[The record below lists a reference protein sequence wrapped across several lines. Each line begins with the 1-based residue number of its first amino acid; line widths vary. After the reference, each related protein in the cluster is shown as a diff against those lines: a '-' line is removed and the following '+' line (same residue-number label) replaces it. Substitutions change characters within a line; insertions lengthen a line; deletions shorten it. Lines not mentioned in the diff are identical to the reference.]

1 MLRRPLGRRIA
12 ARSAPF
18 RHAHS
23 ISEHLRHQL
32 VWEFCRTIVY
42 RFKCAKYELTVDCE
56 NTVDTQSD
64 PMHLSAS
71 AEDLALLVESATDRA
86 VILTDAEGRVSA
98 CLKGAQMLIGWDAA
112 DIVGQSIDR
121 LYPAGDLACGLP
133 SLERATAADGGPLR
147 VEGWRIRKDGS
158 EFAADATI
166 IALRSPDGTLRGFG
180 FSIIDITDRKAAEQ
194 ALAHSELHVR
204 SILATVPSAM
214 VVIDEQGIM
223 LSFSSAA
230 ERLFGWAEADV
241 IGRNVKMLMP
251 NPDHDRHD
259 QYLSRYRSTGE
270 RRIIGIGRIIVA
282 QRRDGTQFPME
293 LSVGEASSGGRRI
306 FTGFIRDLTEQQRA
320 EFKLQELQSE
330 LIHVAR
336 VSAMGTMASTLAH
349 ELNQP
354 LTAIANYTH
363 AAGDMLERGGDPPVA
378 LLKEAMNEAAKEALR
393 AGNIVRRLRD
403 FVARGE
409 VEQRVENLPGLIDE
423 ASRLALM
430 GAGQSSVCTTFQI
443 DPAIQK
449 VVVDR
454 VQIQQVIVNLL
465 RNAVEAIGD
474 SDKREIT
481 VSTARDPQ
489 DMVRIVVADTGS
501 GIDPALAPQLFEA
514 FASTKEQGM
523 GLGLSICRT
532 IVEAHGGRIWAE
544 PRKGGGTVFQFTIMS
559 ADAEDS
565 DD

>member
-1 MLRRPLGRRIA
+1 LRFHQEGVN
-12 ARSAPF
+12 SAQGN
-18 RHAHS
+18 
-23 ISEHLRHQL
+23 I
-32 VWEFCRTIVY
+32 
-42 RFKCAKYELTVDCE
+42 
-56 NTVDTQSD
+56 VDTV
-64 PMHLSAS
+64 PPTGLGGI
-71 AEDLALLVESATDRA
+71 AEDLALFIESATDRA
-86 VILTDAEGRVSA
+86 VFLTDAQGLVTAWLAGSEALLGWSA
-98 CLKGAQMLIGWDAA
+98 AEIIGMSADLLYARSDSAA
-112 DIVGQSIDR
+112 AT
-121 LYPAGDLACGLP
+121 PAA
-133 SLERATAADGGPLR
+133 ERAAAEQGPSR
-147 VEGWRIRKDGS
+147 VEGWRIRTDGS
-158 EFAADATI
+158 EFAAESTI
-166 IALRSPDGTLRGFG
+166 IALRDSRGG
-180 FSIIDITDRKAAEQ
+180 VRGYGYSISDITARKAQEQ

-214 VVIDEQGIM
+214 VVIDEVGKM
-223 LSFSSAA
+223 LSFSAAA
-230 ERLFGWAEADV
+230 EKLFGWSEAEV

-259 QYLSRYRSTGE
+259 DYLSRYRSTGE

-306 FTGFIRDLTEQQRA
+306 FTGFIRDLTDQQRA

-354 LTAIANYTH
+354 LTAIANYSH
-363 AAGDMLERGGDPPVA
+363 AARDLLDQSDSPPLD
-378 LLKEAMNEAAKEALR
+378 LLREAMSEAVKEALR
-393 AGNIVRRLRD
+393 AGHIVRRLRD

-409 VEQRVENLPGLIDE
+409 VEQRVENLPEMIGE
-423 ASRLALM
+423 AARLALM
-430 GAGQSSVCTTFQI
+430 GARERSIRTIFDM
-443 DPAIQK
+443 DPAIEK
-449 VVVDR
+449 VIADR

-465 RNAVEAIGD
+465 RNAVDAIGECER
-474 SDKREIT
+474 REIR

-489 DMVRIVVADTGS
+489 GMVRVIVADTGS
-501 GIDPALAPQLFEA
+501 GIDPAVQEQLFEA

-544 PRKGGGTVFQFTIMS
+544 PREGGGTVFQFTVMS
-559 ADAEDS
+559 ADEGEV

>member
-1 MLRRPLGRRIA
+1 M
-12 ARSAPF
+12 S
-18 RHAHS
+18 S
-23 ISEHLRHQL
+23 SE
-32 VWEFCRTIVY
+32 
-42 RFKCAKYELTVDCE
+42 
-56 NTVDTQSD
+56 S
-64 PMHLSAS
+64 LSAN
-71 AEDLALLVESATDRA
+71 AEDLLLFVESATDRA
-86 VILTDAEGRVSA
+86 VFITDAEGCVTA
-98 CLKGAQMLIGWDAA
+98 WLKGAETLFGWSSTEIMGHAIDRIYPLG
-112 DIVGQSIDR
+112 DQISGQSALD
-121 LYPAGDLACGLP
+121 
-133 SLERATAADGGPLR
+133 RATAEEAGPQRFEAWR
-147 VEGWRIRKDGS
+147 VRKDGS
-158 EFAADATI
+158 EFAAEATI
-166 IALRSPDGTLRGFG
+166 IALYRTDRSLRGFG
-180 FSIIDITDRKAAEQ
+180 MSVVDITIRKASEQ

-214 VVIDEQGIM
+214 VVIDEQGTM

-230 ERLFGWAEADV
+230 ERLFGWVEADV

-259 QYLSRYRSTGE
+259 EYLARYRSTGE
-270 RRIIGIGRIIVA
+270 RRIIGSGRIIVA

-306 FTGFIRDLTEQQRA
+306 FTGFIRDLSEQQRA

-354 LTAIANYTH
+354 LTAIANYAY
-363 AAGDMLERGGDPPVA
+363 AARDLLEQDGVIPRD
-378 LLKEAMNEAAKEALR
+378 LLHEAVGEAAKEALR
-393 AGNIVRRLRD
+393 AGHIVRRLRD

-409 VEQRVENLPGLIDE
+409 VEQRIEDLPKMIDE

-430 GAGQSSVCTTFQI
+430 GARERGIRTSFAI
-443 DPAIQK
+443 DAEIK
-449 VVVDR
+449 RVVADR

-474 SDKREIT
+474 RERREIA
-481 VSTARDPQ
+481 VSTVREPHG
-489 DMVRIVVADTGS
+489 MVRIAVADTGC
-501 GIDPALAPQLFEA
+501 GIDPAIREQLFEA

-544 PRKGGGTVFQFTIMS
+544 PAPEGGTVFQFTILS
-559 ADAEDS
+559 GDEGEVVE
-565 DD
+565 

>member
-1 MLRRPLGRRIA
+1 M
-12 ARSAPF
+12 
-18 RHAHS
+18 
-23 ISEHLRHQL
+23 
-32 VWEFCRTIVY
+32 
-42 RFKCAKYELTVDCE
+42 
-56 NTVDTQSD
+56 DTQST
-64 PMHLSAS
+64 PKHAGAS
-71 AEDLALLVESATDRA
+71 AADLALLVESATDRA
-86 VILTDAEGRVSA
+86 VILSDAEGRVTA
-98 CLKGAQMLIGWDAA
+98 WLAGAETLLGWAAAEMIGAS
-112 DIVGQSIDR
+112 VDR
-121 LYPAGDLACGLP
+121 LYPDGDITGGTPA
-133 SLERATAADGGPLR
+133 LERATAADSGPIR
-147 VEGWRIRKDGS
+147 VEGWRVRKDGS
-158 EFAADATI
+158 EFAADASMV
-166 IALRSPDGTLRGFG
+166 ALRDPDGSLRGYG
-180 FSIIDITDRKAAEQ
+180 LSIVDITPRKAAEQ

-214 VVIDEQGIM
+214 VVIDELGTM
-223 LSFSSAA
+223 LSFSAAA
-230 ERLFGWAEADV
+230 EKLFGWSEADV

-270 RRIIGIGRIIVA
+270 RRIIGSGRIIVA
-282 QRRDGTQFPME
+282 LRRDGTQFPME
-293 LSVGEASSGGRRI
+293 LSVGEASSDGRRI
-306 FTGFIRDLTEQQRA
+306 FTGFIRDLSEEQRA
-320 EFKLQELQSE
+320 EFKLKELQSE

-363 AAGDMLERGGDPPVA
+363 AARDLLERDGAPPLDMLH
-378 LLKEAMNEAAKEALR
+378 EAVSEAAKEALR
-393 AGNIVRRLRD
+393 AGHIVRRLRD

-409 VEQRVENLPGLIDE
+409 VEQRVENLPAMIDE

-430 GAGQSSVCTTFQI
+430 GARERSVRTVFEI
-443 DPAIQK
+443 DPTIEK
-449 VVVDR
+449 VVADR

-465 RNAVEAIGD
+465 RNAIEAIGD
-474 SDKREIT
+474 GEVREIN

-489 DMVRIVVADTGS
+489 GMVRITVADTGS
-501 GIDPALAPQLFEA
+501 GIDPDLAPQLFEA

-544 PRKGGGTVFQFTIMS
+544 PGKGGGAVFQFTIMS
-559 ADAEDS
+559 ADEGEI

>member
-1 MLRRPLGRRIA
+1 MIGAESSYGI
-12 ARSAPF
+12 
-18 RHAHS
+18 
-23 ISEHLRHQL
+23 
-32 VWEFCRTIVY
+32 
-42 RFKCAKYELTVDCE
+42 
-56 NTVDTQSD
+56 
-64 PMHLSAS
+64 
-71 AEDLALLVESATDRA
+71 AEDLALFVRGATDRA
-86 VILTDAEGRVSA
+86 VFITDAGGRITTWLQGAETLLGWSVLEAIGQPVSFFYSA
-98 CLKGAQMLIGWDAA
+98 NDVIA
-112 DIVGQSIDR
+112 GQ
-121 LYPAGDLACGLP
+121 PALDL
-133 SLERATAADGGPLR
+133 ATAAEAGPQRIEAWR
-147 VEGWRIRKDGS
+147 VRKDGS
-158 EFAADATI
+158 EFAAESTI
-166 IALRSPDGTLRGFG
+166 IALRNSDRSLRGFG
-180 FSIIDITDRKAAEQ
+180 VSVVDITPRRAAEQ

-230 ERLFGWAEADV
+230 ERLFGWSEQDV

-259 QYLSRYRSTGE
+259 QYLARYRATGE

-293 LSVGEASSGGRRI
+293 LSVGEASSAGRRI

-354 LTAIANYTH
+354 LTAIANYVF
-363 AAGDMLERGGDPPVA
+363 AAKDLLERDGPQPLDMLS
-378 LLKEAMNEAAKEALR
+378 EAVGEAAKEALR
-393 AGNIVRRLRD
+393 AGQIVRRLRD

-409 VEQRVENLPGLIDE
+409 VEQRVEDLPKMIDE
-423 ASRLALM
+423 AARLALM
-430 GAGQSSVCTTFQI
+430 GANERGIRTKFEI
-443 DPAIQK
+443 DPTIHRVIA
-449 VVVDR
+449 DR

-465 RNAVEAIGD
+465 RNAVEAIGTREV
-474 SDKREIT
+474 REI
-481 VSTARDPQ
+481 VVRAARDAQ
-489 DMVRIVVADTGS
+489 GMVRVSVADTGC
-501 GIDPALAPQLFEA
+501 GIDPAVREQLFEA

-544 PRKGGGTVFQFTIMS
+544 PASGGGTIFQFTIS
-559 ADAEDS
+559 SVDEADINE
-565 DD
+565 

>member
-1 MLRRPLGRRIA
+1 MSPEATA
-12 ARSAPF
+12 A
-18 RHAHS
+18 
-23 ISEHLRHQL
+23 
-32 VWEFCRTIVY
+32 
-42 RFKCAKYELTVDCE
+42 
-56 NTVDTQSD
+56 
-64 PMHLSAS
+64 
-71 AEDLALLVESATDRA
+71 DLALLVESATDRA
-86 VILTDAEGRVSA
+86 VFLTDSEGRITA
-98 CLKGAQMLIGWDAA
+98 WLKGAETLLGWTAA
-112 DIVGQSIDR
+112 EMIGQSADRIYSKSEIAARRPAAERRAAIDH
-121 LYPAGDLACGLP
+121 GP
-133 SLERATAADGGPLR
+133 SCE
-147 VEGWRIRKDGS
+147 EGWRVRRD
-158 EFAADATI
+158 EFATETRI
-166 IALRSPDGTLRGFG
+166 IAMRNPDQSVRGFG
-180 FSIIDITDRKAAEQ
+180 VSISDITARKAAEQ
-194 ALAHSELHVR
+194 ALSHSELHVR

-214 VVIDEQGIM
+214 VVIDELGKM
-223 LSFSSAA
+223 LSFSAAA
-230 ERLFGWAEADV
+230 EKLFGWTEADV

-259 QYLSRYRSTGE
+259 QYLSRYRATGE
-270 RRIIGIGRIIVA
+270 RRIIGVPRIIVA

-293 LSVGEASSGGRRI
+293 LSVGEASSAGRRI

-320 EFKLQELQSE
+320 EFRLQELQSE

-363 AAGDMLERGGDPPVA
+363 AARDLLERDGAPPLDMLH
-378 LLKEAMNEAAKEALR
+378 EAVSEAAKEALR
-393 AGNIVRRLRD
+393 AGHIVRRLRD
-403 FVARGE
+403 FVSRGE

-430 GAGQSSVCTTFQI
+430 GARERSIRAIFEI
-443 DPAIQK
+443 DPAIEK
-449 VVVDR
+449 VVADR

-465 RNAVEAIGD
+465 RNAVEAIGNRD
-474 SDKREIT
+474 LREIT

-489 DMVRIVVADTGS
+489 GMVRIAVADTGG
-501 GIDPALAPQLFEA
+501 GIDPTLAPQLFEA

-544 PRKGGGTVFQFTIMS
+544 PRKGGGTIFQFTIMS
-559 ADAEDS
+559 ADEGEI

>member
-1 MLRRPLGRRIA
+1 ML
-12 ARSAPF
+12 
-18 RHAHS
+18 
-23 ISEHLRHQL
+23 
-32 VWEFCRTIVY
+32 
-42 RFKCAKYELTVDCE
+42 
-56 NTVDTQSD
+56 
-64 PMHLSAS
+64 
-71 AEDLALLVESATDRA
+71 
-86 VILTDAEGRVSA
+86 LTDAEGRVTA
-98 CLKGAQMLIGWDAA
+98 WLKGAEALLGWPRAE
-112 DIVGQSIDR
+112 IVGEPADR
-121 LYPAGDLACGLP
+121 LYPIGDIAAGLP
-133 SLERATAADGGPLR
+133 ALERAAAADNGPQR
-147 VEGWRIRKDGS
+147 SDGWRVRKDGS

-166 IALRSPDGTLRGFG
+166 VALHNPDGSLRGYG
-180 FSIIDITDRKAAEQ
+180 ISIVDITARKAAEQ

-214 VVIDEQGIM
+214 VVIDELGTM
-223 LSFSSAA
+223 LSFSAAA
-230 ERLFGWAEADV
+230 EKLFGWSEADV

-293 LSVGEASSGGRRI
+293 LSVGEASSEGRRI
-306 FTGFIRDLTEQQRA
+306 FTGFIRDLTEEQRA

-363 AAGDMLERGGDPPVA
+363 AAGDLIERGGVVPLD
-378 LLKEAMNEAAKEALR
+378 LLHEAVTEAAKEALR

-409 VEQRVENLPGLIDE
+409 VEQRVENLPDMIDE
-423 ASRLALM
+423 AARLALM
-430 GAGQSSVCTTFQI
+430 GARERSVRTIYRI
-443 DPAIQK
+443 DPTIEK
-449 VVVDR
+449 VIADR

-465 RNAVEAIGD
+465 RNAVDAIGERD
-474 SDKREIT
+474 VREIT

-489 DMVRIVVADTGS
+489 GMVRIIVADTGS
-501 GIDPALAPQLFEA
+501 GIDPEVQEQLFEA

-544 PRKGGGTVFQFTIMS
+544 PREGGGTVFQFTIMT
-559 ADAEDS
+559 ADEGEI

>member
-1 MLRRPLGRRIA
+1 M
-12 ARSAPF
+12 
-18 RHAHS
+18 
-23 ISEHLRHQL
+23 
-32 VWEFCRTIVY
+32 
-42 RFKCAKYELTVDCE
+42 
-56 NTVDTQSD
+56 DTQSD
-64 PMHLSAS
+64 SMRLGAS
-71 AEDLALLVESATDRA
+71 SEDLALLVESATDRA

-98 CLKGAQMLIGWDAA
+98 CLKGVEPLMGWSAA
-112 DIVGQSIDR
+112 DMIGQSIDK
-121 LYPAGDLACGLP
+121 LYPVGDLAGGLP
-133 SLERATAADGGPLR
+133 ALERATAADRGPLR
-147 VEGWRIRKDGS
+147 VEGWRVRKDGS
-158 EFAADATI
+158 EFAADATV
-166 IALRSPDGTLRGFG
+166 IALRCPDGTLRGFG
-180 FSIIDITDRKAAEQ
+180 FSIVDITDRKAAEQ

-214 VVIDEQGIM
+214 VVIDEQGTM

-230 ERLFGWAEADV
+230 EKLFGWAEADV
-241 IGRNVKMLMP
+241 MGRNVKMLMP

-259 QYLSRYRSTGE
+259 QYLSRYRATGE

-354 LTAIANYTH
+354 LTAISNYTH
-363 AAGDMLERGGDPPVA
+363 AARDMLLRGGNPPVE
-378 LLKEAMNEAAKEALR
+378 LLQEAVTEAAKEALR

-409 VEQRVENLPGLIDE
+409 VEQRVENLPELIDE

-430 GAGQSSVCTTFQI
+430 GAVQSSVRTIFQI
-443 DPAIQK
+443 DPAIQR

-474 SDKREIT
+474 SDVREIT

-489 DMVRIVVADTGS
+489 NMVRIVVADTGS
-501 GIDPALAPQLFEA
+501 GIDPDLAPQLFEA
-514 FASTKEQGM
+514 FSSTKEQGM

-559 ADAEDS
+559 ADTGEA